1 LGSCSG
7 GELSGWLVSF
17 IFCLW
22 SLESFRTLAWSYN
35 TEADLLIIGKR
46 NWIRP
51 TGSLLSVWA
60 TRLNKLEING
70 RDIGTSGFRVSFRNQ
85 RI

>member
-1 LGSCSG
+1 
-7 GELSGWLVSF
+7 VSF
-17 IFCLW
+17 FMIAGRWTIVALW
-22 SLESFRTLAWSYN
+22 RGQI
-35 TEADLLIIGKR
+35 EADLLIVLKR

-70 RDIGTSGFRVSFRNQ
+70 RDIGTSGFRVSFRNSDE
-85 RI
+85 

>member
-1 LGSCSG
+1 MS
-7 GELSGWLVSF
+7 LSIIAGRWTIVALRRGL
-17 IFCLW
+17 I
-22 SLESFRTLAWSYN
+22 
-35 TEADLLIIGKR
+35 EADTSIVGKR

-70 RDIGTSGFRVSFRNQ
+70 RDIGTSGFRVSFRNSDD
-85 RI
+85 